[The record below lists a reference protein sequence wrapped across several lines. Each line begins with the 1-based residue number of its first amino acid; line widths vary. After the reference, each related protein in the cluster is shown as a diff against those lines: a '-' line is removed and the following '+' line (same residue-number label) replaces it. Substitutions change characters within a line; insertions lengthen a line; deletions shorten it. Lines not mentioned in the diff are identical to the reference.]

1 MSDETPTG
9 NDPGKDREKVLSS
22 LPDKYHGSPWG
33 MVALGLVLSVVGGFL
48 MIESQGVGFVFLI
61 PGGVLVQFG
70 VIAAGVEYGLRRVDQ
85 ERFFQ

>member
-1 MSDETPTG
+1 MSDETPG
-9 NDPGKDREKVLSS
+9 GAEPRNDREKVLSG

-33 MVALGLVLSVVGGFL
+33 IVALGLVLSVVGGL
-48 MIESQGVGFVFLI
+48 VMVESQGAGFIFLI

-70 VIAAGVEYGLRRVDQ
+70 VIAAGVEYGVRRVDQ

>member
-1 MSDETPTG
+1 MSSLPPSE
-9 NDPGKDREKVLSS
+9 NDPGKDRDKVLSS

-33 MVALGLVLSVVGGFL
+33 IVALGLLLSVVGGFVVV
-48 MIESQGVGFVFLI
+48 ESPAGFIFLT
-61 PGGVLVQFG
+61 PGAVLVQFG